1 MKKIVFAVEDTDV
14 VREAT
19 EWLAASGICSGTDT
33 AVVCCSSDS
42 TEKSPITFDCKSS
55 LAAQN
60 NDANFHALTLEG
72 NTNNLIEFASNNSC
86 EMIVLAKTE
95 RSNLDKL
102 LHGSVSQHVLEH
114 AACPVLLAKNS
125 NSECANNVII
135 AVDDSANSAAALDWV
150 SQQNWLKK
158 KKVLLLSVIKP
169 ASGAINHFT
178 STAQAAETMLK
189 RQVEESVLS
198 LLLEAWAELMAERL
212 QRESVPF
219 MVPDGDAKEK
229 ILEIANLW
237 PSELIVMGSHGR
249 TGLNKLVLGSVSQS
263 VSVSAQCSCLVIRS
277 DHENEFNKLRIEIEN
292 SSELFRARK
301 ERPHPARVS
310 SSCVGTDLNGF
321 FINF

>member
-19 EWLAASGICSGTDT
+19 EWLAASGVCSGTDT
-33 AVVCCSSDS
+33 AVVCCSTDS
-42 TEKSPITFDCKSS
+42 AEKSPITFECKSS

-60 NDANFHALTLEG
+60 HDANFHALTLNG
-72 NTNNLIEFASNNSC
+72 STKNLIDFASNNSC

-102 LHGSVSQHVLEH
+102 LHGSVSQHILEH
-114 AACPVLLAKNS
+114 AACPVLLAKS
-125 NSECANNVII
+125 SSAESANNVII

-178 STAQAAETMLK
+178 STAQAAETMLR

-212 QRESVPF
+212 QRENVPF
-219 MVPDGDAKEK
+219 MVPDGDAVEK